1 MAKGINQH
9 RQARWDAHF
18 ERLVMAAE
26 ECAGDGISCS
36 ECPVYRNCLRWWDKS
51 VVEIPV
57 TAKRLPPLLSTM
69 SRFRKKKYLKQN
81 LGETA

>member
-1 MAKGINQH
+1 MAKGISQL
-9 RQARWDAHF
+9 RQAHVDAHF
-18 ERLVMAAE
+18 ERLVAAAE
-26 ECAGDGISCS
+26 DCDKDGLTCS
-36 ECPVYRNCLRWWDKS
+36 ECPVYRSCLRWWDKS